1 MPNPQ
6 SHVTAAT
13 GMVIPAIG
21 FGTGGGLKPDCKEAV
36 LAALAAGYRFIDT
49 ARKYGSERDVGEAI
63 RASGL
68 KRDDIFVITK
78 VSHEDLHARDFERST
93 ETSLRELGLDDVDL
107 LMVHWPLPDMPFQ
120 ETMGALAAMKQR
132 GFARHVG
139 VANFN
144 VAMLEDAI
152 RLCPEPLSALQAEYH
167 PFLDQS
173 KILDA
178 CRRHNL
184 AFISYCPL
192 ARGRILSEPVLADVA
207 RAKGRSIPQVVLRW
221 LIQQPQVTAIPS
233 SSNPERIAENLDVF
247 DFVLSD
253 EEMRRIHAL
262 ARPGSRIVNPKGRAP
277 VWDS

>member
-1 MPNPQ
+1 MPSPQ

-13 GMVIPAIG
+13 GVNIPAIG
-21 FGTGGGLKPDCKEAV
+21 FGTGGGLKPDCKDAV
-36 LAALAAGYRFIDT
+36 LAALASGYRFIDT

-78 VSHEDLHARDFERST
+78 VSHEDLHAKDFERST

-120 ETMGALAAMKQR
+120 ETMGALAAMKRR

-144 VAMLEDAI
+144 AAMIEDAI
-152 RLCPEPLSALQAEYH
+152 KLCPEPLAAFQAEYH
-167 PFLDQS
+167 PFLDQT
-173 KILDA
+173 KVLAA
-178 CRRHNL
+178 CRQHNL

-192 ARGRILSEPVLADVA
+192 ARGRILSEPVLAEIA
-207 RAKGRSIPQVVLRW
+207 RAKGRSVPQIALRW

-233 SSNPERIAENLDVF
+233 SSNPARIAENLDVF
-247 DFVLSD
+247 DFTLSD
-253 EEMRRIHAL
+253 DEMRRIHAL
-262 ARPGSRIVNPKGRAP
+262 ARPDGRIVNPKGRAP
-277 VWDS
+277 VWDG